1 MTSHKAV
8 KHLVRNAR
16 GETSRRS
23 AGVGIRTQVYLTIQ
37 QVSSLP
43 HIDSMESN
51 GSVGLV
57 RSATPAQGGRIVYTV
72 VHSHIIVYH

>member
-1 MTSHKAV
+1 MNSK
-8 KHLVRNAR
+8 KD
-16 GETSRRS
+16 S

-43 HIDSMESN
+43 HIDSKESY

-57 RSATPAQGGRIVYTV
+57 RSATPALWGWIHYTV
-72 VHSHIIVYH
+72 WLRL

>member
-1 MTSHKAV
+1 M
-8 KHLVRNAR
+8 RNAR
-16 GETSRRS
+16 GQTSRRS

-43 HIDSMESN
+43 HIDSRESN

-57 RSATPAQGGRIVYTV
+57 RSATPAQGGRGVYSV
-72 VHSHIIVYH
+72 VHSNIIISH